1 MDIQE
6 IKLNKEVNV
15 CLLHWRTLLSE
26 HRIPSW
32 FNYRNMEDRLCLEL
46 LSHQW
51 YGQVEQLSTIVGNIE
66 REFGV

>member
-32 FNYRNMEDRLCLEL
+32 FNYRNMEERLWVEL
-46 LSHQW
+46 LSKKW
-51 YGQVEQLSTIVGNIE
+51 CGQEEQFKEITNNIE